1 MNDDGK
7 KCGVKKGSA
16 KAAVLQVTL
25 CALLLAGTATAALA
39 QMPNFPDYLKTA
51 KETNLD
57 NLRGMR
63 YCEIFFMGVDPS
75 VKDVLIGQV
84 FNTSELNNKSNPLD
98 TCPEAIWAKIN
109 PESLKQ
115 QYGGVGVFKNGPRG
129 WTIDTIHNLPISH
142 DVRTFEG
149 LEARWFMTVELPK
162 DFAAKTE
169 STYYKPVIGRRSNS
183 FTFHKGKPVFILED
197 PTGTPWLMQAWSNIV
212 DPNLTYEGLQTLDT
226 KLKLPPGWKYRVKVL
241 DQELTVKTINGKAR
255 ITQDDLENTYDAC
268 YEEGGQKTCSTQ
280 P

>member
-98 TCPEAIWAKIN
+98 TCPGL
-109 PESLKQ
+109 S
-115 QYGGVGVFKNGPRG
+115 GPRSIQNPSSSNTAVWG
-129 WTIDTIHNLPISH
+129 SSRTVRGAGHVTLFTIFPY
-142 DVRTFEG
+142 RT
-149 LEARWFMTVELPK
+149 T
-162 DFAAKTE
+162 FAPSK
-169 STYYKPVIGRRSNS
+169 VWRR
-183 FTFHKGKPVFILED
+183 
-197 PTGTPWLMQAWSNIV
+197 
-212 DPNLTYEGLQTLDT
+212 
-226 KLKLPPGWKYRVKVL
+226 
-241 DQELTVKTINGKAR
+241 
-255 ITQDDLENTYDAC
+255 
-268 YEEGGQKTCSTQ
+268 GGS
-280 P
+280 